1 MALAGCG
8 QSGVS
13 RQGRYSR

>member
-8 QSGVS
+8 QSGVA
-13 RQGRYSR
+13 GPC